1 MWGRSAAVGFIVLL
15 VLTGCGGG
23 GSEAAS
29 GGNGA
34 GSGTQYVAGDGSTV
48 VLADAERQSAP
59 AISGTTLDGAPWALG
74 DSLGQVTVLNV
85 WASWCAP
92 CRAEA
97 PTLQATYAARAAEGV
112 AFVGLDT
119 RDSQAAAEAFVRKY
133 AITYPNVRDPE
144 GQLQLAFRETLPP
157 QSIPSTLFIDKQG
170 RVAGRVLGEIDSAR
184 LNGIIDELLAEPGP

>member
-1 MWGRSAAVGFIVLL
+1 MWGRSAAVGFTVLV

-23 GSEAAS
+23 GSDGAS
-29 GGNGA
+29 GESGA
-34 GSGTQYVAGDGSTV
+34 GTQYVAGDGSTV
-48 VLADAERQSAP
+48 VLAPAERQPAP
-59 AISGTTLDGAPWALG
+59 DVVGVTLDGTPWALR
-74 DSLGQVTVLNV
+74 DTLGQVTVLNV

-97 PTLQATYAARAAEGV
+97 PTLQATYADRAEEGV

-119 RDSQAAAEAFVRKY
+119 RDSQAAAEAFVRNY
-133 AITYPNVRDPE
+133 AITYPNVRDPD

-170 RVAGRVLGEIDSAR
+170 RVAARVLGEVDSAR
-184 LNGIIDELLAEPGP
+184 LNGIIDELLIEPAT